1 MGVEKRLY
9 SILTNPTYTFL
20 LFFSIAI
27 IPRILVWTL
36 IPLDWNFDS
45 YHHWQISYLT
55 LKIGLRHGRLW
66 DLNGCELY
74 WGVVPHLVQA
84 FLLGVFSTASIT
96 PYRVLNILLG
106 GVNTYLIYLIGRDN
120 FYWEI
125 GLYAG
130 VLFAFYPPAVIFDAI
145 AMQETLAL
153 CLALLS
159 VYTFRSRP
167 GWSGLLLALAGQSRT
182 EFWLVSIVFV
192 MGVALVE
199 RLSMR
204 AQSFIVSWLMTTGV
218 FCTLFWNWTSN
229 PVYPLYWS
237 LFNVFGGWT
246 EQGLGRPF
254 LDLMTTWISKK
265 VLAWSSKTTGQALLG
280 STAVFACTF
289 FHMVR
294 RRWERYHLVLFFLVV
309 TVVFSPIFVPYYPD
323 HTRSLL
329 FMLRMSTPIA
339 AFGSILLI
347 CLIYRA
353 KLNLF
358 GGRLRRL
365 PVELAL
371 VMVAI
376 ASLGYLIPSY
386 SLFQEDISLAFRA
399 ADRSFS
405 HYQGGT
411 IVCDNPTMN
420 YRLAS
425 RWKIEAEDL
434 LGNHYSPY
442 YYGVS
447 DPVRYVEWFKGNNV
461 TLWIY
466 TGSRSHHVW
475 EVVSRE
481 IPDLLVLKEIINE
494 VRVYEVDHTALEE
507 FLAG

>member
-9 SILTNPTYTFL
+9 PVLMNPRYTFL

-27 IPRILVWTL
+27 IPRIIVWAL
-36 IPLDWNFDS
+36 IPLDWNSDS
-45 YHHWQISYLT
+45 YHQWQISYLT

-66 DLNGCELY
+66 DLNGCELN
-74 WGVVPHLVQA
+74 WGVVPHIVQTL
-84 FLLGVFSTASIT
+84 LLGVLSTTSIA
-96 PYRVLNILLG
+96 PYRVLNIVMG
-106 GVNTYLIYLIGRDN
+106 GVNTYLVYLIGRDN
-120 FYWEI
+120 FYWKV
-125 GLYAG
+125 GFYAG
-130 VLFAFYPPAVIFDAI
+130 ILFAFYPAAVIFDVI

-159 VYTFRSRP
+159 VYTFRSR
-167 GWSGLLLALAGQSRT
+167 AR
-182 EFWLVSIVFV
+182 
-192 MGVALVE
+192 
-199 RLSMR
+199 
-204 AQSFIVSWLMTTGV
+204 
-218 FCTLFWNWTSN
+218 
-229 PVYPLYWS
+229 
-237 LFNVFGGWT
+237 
-246 EQGLGRPF
+246 
-254 LDLMTTWISKK
+254 
-265 VLAWSSKTTGQALLG
+265 
-280 STAVFACTF
+280 
-289 FHMVR
+289 
-294 RRWERYHLVLFFLVV
+294 V
-309 TVVFSPIFVPYYPD
+309 TVVFSPIFVPYY
-323 HTRSLL
+323 TEYTKSLL

-339 AFGSILLI
+339 AFGSILLMS
-347 CLIYRA
+347 LLYKT

-386 SLFQEDISLAFRA
+386 SLFQEDTRLAFGV
-399 ADRSFS
+399 ADMAFN

-447 DPVRYVEWFKGNNV
+447 DPVRYAEWFKGNNV

-466 TGSRSHHVW
+466 TGSRSYHVW
-475 EVVSRE
+475 GVVSRE

-507 FLAG
+507 FLAGWGNGPRSLGTSGGGYPGHLGEGDGLPDALQAADVPGEPLDAYAESGGGVGIRRRG